1 MTKKEFICNG
11 TSMDGLEMGFDLI
24 KWSGYRD
31 ITEEEWDKIR
41 DKKYEIFFL
50 IENPFIHFEREES
63 EDVPLMSDIHY
74 SFYVYNENE
83 LNSSKKFV
91 REELDK
97 ILTS

>member
-50 IENPFIHFEREES
+50 IHLFTLKE
-63 EDVPLMSDIHY
+63 
-74 SFYVYNENE
+74 
-83 LNSSKKFV
+83 KKVKMFH
-91 REELDK
+91 
-97 ILTS
+97 